1 MNRPDPSGGAAQ
13 ATAARTIVIDS
24 EHFAIRFLLPVL
36 TIVTLLVVHL
46 GGTALLDSLI
56 DGVNPLCIVLPADA
70 AVLFL
75 GSNLIERA
83 LKRLL
88 PSRRRAVLDAEAL
101 VVTDGRRTPPEVTRI
116 AWDRAVNVRAWY
128 FPVRRR
134 GARVPRGW
142 YCMAMQLLQDDAD
155 VILYTFM
162 PPNDAEASAGYAHFV
177 RLRPRQETRSNT
189 DLSAA
194 ADQRRLLKLED
205 ARWNDG
211 AEIVRE
217 DFAAVLA
224 TLARVVPDWR

>member
-1 MNRPDPSGGAAQ
+1 MNRLDPSDGAAQ
-13 ATAARTIVIDS
+13 ETTARTIVIDS

-36 TIVTLLVVHL
+36 TIITVLVVHL
-46 GGTALLDSLI
+46 GGTALLASLV
-56 DGVNPLCIVLPADA
+56 DGVNPLCVVLPADA

-101 VVTDGRRTPPEVTRI
+101 VVTDGRRTPPEVMRI
-116 AWDRAVNVRAWY
+116 AWDRAVNVRAWH

-142 YCMAMQLLQDDAD
+142 YCMAMHLLQDDAE

-162 PPNDAEASAGYAHFV
+162 PPKEAEASTEYAHFV

-211 AEIVRE
+211 AEVTRE